1 MLRTLKGGDW
11 IFLTRHEGLD
21 KGTED
26 YDKNVVS
33 AVLTVMNVHE
43 H

>member
-11 IFLTRHEGLD
+11 IFLTRHEGPD

-33 AVLTVMNVHE
+33 DVLAVLKIKG
-43 H
+43 